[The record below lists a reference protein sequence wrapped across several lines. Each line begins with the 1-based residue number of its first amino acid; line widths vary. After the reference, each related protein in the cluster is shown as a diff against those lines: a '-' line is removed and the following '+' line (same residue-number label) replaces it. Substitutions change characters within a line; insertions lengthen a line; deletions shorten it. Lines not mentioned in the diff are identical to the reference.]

1 MSASKSK
8 NVNQSNIL
16 DTWKEMS
23 YADRQYFSS
32 LLNDDLEVVDLT
44 FPGNWFPNLA
54 PEYFTEYCPKLV
66 AYFGMSRFPS
76 SLDLV
81 WYEWSTREK

>member
-16 DTWKEMS
+16 DTWKEMKRN
-23 YADRQYFSS
+23 ADRQYFSS
-32 LLNDDLEVVDLT
+32 LLNDDLEIIDLT
-44 FPGNWFPNLA
+44 LPGNWFPNLA

-66 AYFGMSRFPS
+66 HVVYFGITRFPS

-81 WYEWSTREK
+81 W